1 MTIIVGMSIS
11 CMVGFV
17 LSIPAIIAEIK
28 HRTENLPLLVDIH
41 KWFGRKYTPG
51 EVFAIGLLIHLLIAT
66 LFGGLYV
73 LLQSI
78 DFTAGVFV
86 DYQIASL
93 LSYSVVFWLFVGL
106 ILFPVLGLGFFGRR
120 EGSFVWLELLITHI
134 LLGVGF
140 WLLEPL
146 VS

>member
-1 MTIIVGMSIS
+1 MTILVGMSIS

-17 LSIPAIIAEIK
+17 LSIPATIAEIR
-28 HRTENLPLLVDIH
+28 HRTDNLPLLVDIH
-41 KWFGRKYTPG
+41 KWFGRKFTPG
-51 EVFAIGLLIHLLIAT
+51 EVFAIGLLTHLLIAT

-73 LLQSI
+73 FLQGYS
-78 DFTAGVFV
+78 FTAQIFV

-93 LSYSVVFWLFVGL
+93 LSYSIAFWVFVGV
-106 ILFPVLGLGFFGRR
+106 ILFPILGLGFFGRR
-120 EGSFVWLELLITHI
+120 EGRFVWLELLITHI